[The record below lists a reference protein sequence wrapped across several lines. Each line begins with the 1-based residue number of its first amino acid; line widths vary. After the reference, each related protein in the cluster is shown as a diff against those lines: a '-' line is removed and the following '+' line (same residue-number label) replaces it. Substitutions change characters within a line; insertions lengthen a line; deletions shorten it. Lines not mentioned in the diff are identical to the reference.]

1 MQHNWFFKWMLSC
14 AAWGQTSLISKKE
27 SVQSSISDAVK
38 NQLHGFVSKA
48 EPTFIAETSSAAETF
63 RALYRLF
70 RSRLLEKDSLCH
82 TCGAPTFCLPRQFF
96 EWHSNSCQLA
106 NKLLRIYG
114 TTCAFLYEFV
124 NVVICFGLGSTRTL
138 DLPFRSIFSELDL
151 SFDPPRED
159 RTLKFN
165 IFKV

>member
-1 MQHNWFFKWMLSC
+1 MQLEAKQAYL
-14 AAWGQTSLISKKE
+14 AKKE

-96 EWHSNSCQLA
+96 EWHSKSCQLA
-106 NKLLRIYG
+106 NQLFIQYRYR
-114 TTCAFLYEFV
+114 TTNAFFYEFV
-124 NVVICFGLGSTRTL
+124 NVVICLGLWSTGTL
-138 DLPFRSIFSELDL
+138 DLPLRRVFSELDI
-151 SFDPPRED
+151 SVDPPRED